1 MSTHAAS
8 GVIPLLNFLLCRI
21 EDIQSAIT
29 EISLSFGEYW
39 DKALKALYIFPCFH
53 KWIIGFIIL
62 DLLVMTEEYF
72 PLSFIISPINY
83 ICLNLYFCT
92 PSPIKADIFITDEF

>member
-29 EISLSFGEYW
+29 EISL
-39 DKALKALYIFPCFH
+39 LKIRLKYTLLENIEIKLLKH
-53 KWIIGFIIL
+53 FIYF
-62 DLLVMTEEYF
+62 LV
-72 PLSFIISPINY
+72 SIS
-83 ICLNLYFCT
+83 
-92 PSPIKADIFITDEF
+92 E

>member
-29 EISLSFGEYW
+29 EISL
-39 DKALKALYIFPCFH
+39 LKIRLKYTLLENIEIMLLKH
-53 KWIIGFIIL
+53 FIYF
-62 DLLVMTEEYF
+62 LV
-72 PLSFIISPINY
+72 SIN
-83 ICLNLYFCT
+83 
-92 PSPIKADIFITDEF
+92 E

>member
-29 EISLSFGEYW
+29 EISL
-39 DKALKALYIFPCFH
+39 LKIRLKYTLLENIEIKLLKH
-53 KWIIGFIIL
+53 FIYF
-62 DLLVMTEEYF
+62 LV
-72 PLSFIISPINY
+72 SIN
-83 ICLNLYFCT
+83 
-92 PSPIKADIFITDEF
+92 E